1 MIGSLRGR
9 LTAKLA
15 PQIVVECSGVGYE
28 LETPMS
34 TFLDLPELGSN
45 LFLHTHLLVRED
57 AQILYGFSTQDERS
71 MFRTLL
77 KVNRVGAKL
86 ALGILSAMS
95 TNDFRRCVELE
106 DTTSMSKIPG
116 VGKKTA
122 ERLIIEINHAG
133 QIEQGRAEQSHVEH
147 DGGGGETFAV
157 PDRPADVGEE
167 EQNIAN
173 HQPVERTGN
182 LKEFAALPDVHV
194 VTDDG
199 GDPDKQEGDQL
210 HVGELGPGE
219 FALGLFGDDEI
230 GGAHETEQQPDEQQ
244 VGMHRTGGIERD
256 DVVQAIVSHVGEA
269 HDEAVNDL

>member
-9 LTAKLA
+9 LTSKLA

-28 LETPMS
+28 VETPMS
-34 TFLDLPELGSN
+34 TFLDLPEMGSD

-57 AQILYGFSTQDERS
+57 AQILYGFSTEDERL

-122 ERLIIEINHAG
+122 ERLIIEMRDRIDVA
-133 QIEQGRAEQSHVEH
+133 ST
-147 DGGGGETFAV
+147 GGGQAAPVAASARNEAV
-157 PDRPADVGEE
+157 DALVALGYKPKEV
-167 EQNIAN
+167 NNLI
-173 HQPVERTGN
+173 GN
-182 LKEFAALPDVHV
+182 LDIEDKSAEDIIRLALR
-194 VTDDG
+194 
-199 GDPDKQEGDQL
+199 
-210 HVGELGPGE
+210 
-219 FALGLFGDDEI
+219 
-230 GGAHETEQQPDEQQ
+230 Q
-244 VGMHRTGGIERD
+244 VSGR
-256 DVVQAIVSHVGEA
+256 
-269 HDEAVNDL
+269 